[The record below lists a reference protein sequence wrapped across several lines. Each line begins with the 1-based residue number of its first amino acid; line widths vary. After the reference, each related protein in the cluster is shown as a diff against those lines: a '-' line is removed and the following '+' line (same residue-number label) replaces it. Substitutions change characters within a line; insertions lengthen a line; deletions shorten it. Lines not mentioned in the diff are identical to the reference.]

1 MALPI
6 RRVLPMLI
14 VAGCVAGGGVL
25 GAVALPAVL
34 AKFESPA
41 GPPDAAPAPAA
52 KPKDAGVSLD
62 PINLIVN
69 LAGER
74 GRRYLKVNTVLKAK
88 DAKAKAEVEKRRVEV
103 RDLLNSLMSEK
114 RLEDIDGAR
123 KRDSLRREIR
133 LSINERLGL
142 PDAVLHVYFD
152 QFIIE

>member
-6 RRVLPMLI
+6 RRLLPLLI
-14 VAGCVAGGGVL
+14 VLVCVTVGSVL
-25 GAVALPAVL
+25 GAVALPSVL
-34 AKFESPA
+34 ARFESTPTPEPA
-41 GPPDAAPAPAA
+41 KPTTQAAPE
-52 KPKDAGVSLD
+52 DSGVALE

-74 GRRYLKVNTVLKAK
+74 GRRYLKVNAVLKAK
-88 DAKAKAEVEKRRVEV
+88 DAAAKAQLEKRSVEV

-123 KRDSLRREIR
+123 QRDKLRRELK